1 MKKIEKRIVNSVSA
15 VILCIIA
22 VAITAVCFLKGDVA
36 LKTDGKSYAP
46 YYNGNRNSR
55 KVAIMINVYEGS
67 DVVKEMLAVLK
78 DKGAKATFF
87 VGGCWADDNGE
98 LLLKIL
104 EDGHELGSH
113 GYFHRDH
120 AKLNESQNREEMTAT
135 DNLIRR
141 LTGYDVKLFAPPSGS
156 YSATTLKVAESM
168 GYKTIMWS
176 KDTID
181 WRDKDIKTIIN
192 RATKDVC
199 GGDMILMH
207 PKKHTMEALPRILDY
222 YEKGGLT
229 AVTVSEC
236 IENGAG

>member
-1 MKKIEKRIVNSVSA
+1 MKKIEKRIVNTVSA
-15 VILCIIA
+15 VLLCLIA
-22 VAITAVCFLKGDVA
+22 VSIAAVCFLNGDIA
-36 LKTDGKSYAP
+36 IKTSGKTYSP
-46 YYNGNRNSR
+46 YYNGNRNSN

-67 DVVKEMLAVLK
+67 EIVERMLDVLK
-78 DKGAKATFF
+78 EKGAKATFF
-87 VGGCWADDNGE
+87 VGGCWAEDNGE

-104 EDGHELGSH
+104 ENGHEIGSH
-113 GYFHRDH
+113 GYFHKDH
-120 AKLNESQNREEMTAT
+120 AKLSESRNREEMTAT

-181 WRDKDIKTIIN
+181 WRDKDVNTVIN
-192 RATKDVC
+192 RATKNVR

-207 PKKHTMEALPRILDY
+207 PQKHTLDALPKILDY

>member
-1 MKKIEKRIVNSVSA
+1 
-15 VILCIIA
+15 
-22 VAITAVCFLKGDVA
+22 
-36 LKTDGKSYAP
+36 
-46 YYNGNRNSR
+46 
-55 KVAIMINVYEGS
+55 
-67 DVVKEMLAVLK
+67 
-78 DKGAKATFF
+78 
-87 VGGCWADDNGE
+87 
-98 LLLKIL
+98 
-104 EDGHELGSH
+104 
-113 GYFHRDH
+113 
-120 AKLNESQNREEMTAT
+120 
-135 DNLIRR
+135 
-141 LTGYDVKLFAPPSGS
+141 
-156 YSATTLKVAESM
+156 M

-207 PKKHTMEALPRILDY
+207 PKKHTLEALPKILDY